1 MANVTESIHI
11 AASADQVWD
20 MIGDF
25 HGLASWHPL
34 IANSEK
40 VEEGGVVYRKLTL
53 GDGGVVVESMDE
65 QNDERRSSTYT
76 MTDVGPMPLA
86 EYQATIAVKE
96 AEANTSII
104 EWSGTFEP
112 KGAPVEEVAQ
122 AVSGIYSSGFGAVAE
137 RFGTVD

>member
-1 MANVTESIHI
+1 MANVTETIHI

-34 IANSEK
+34 IANSEA

-53 GDGGVVVESMDE
+53 GDGGVVVESMDD

-86 EYQATIAVKE
+86 EYRATITVKE

-112 KGAPVEEVAQ
+112 KGAPAEEVAQ
-122 AVSGIYSSGFGAVAE
+122 AVSGIYTSGFGAVVE
-137 RFGTVD
+137 RFGTVG